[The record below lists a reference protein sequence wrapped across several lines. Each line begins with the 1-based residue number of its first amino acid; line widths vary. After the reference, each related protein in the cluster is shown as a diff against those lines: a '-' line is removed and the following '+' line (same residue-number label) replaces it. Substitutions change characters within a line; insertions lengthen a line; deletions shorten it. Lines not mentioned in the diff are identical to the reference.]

1 MKSENNTPIIKD
13 PWEDLKTF
21 TNARI
26 ALGSTGNAIP
36 LDEVLQFRFAH
47 AKAKDAIDS
56 ELDIDA
62 LKEEIESWDFPVW
75 VVKSQVSYRNEYLQR
90 PDLGRKLDDSSEKLL
105 RETKQEFDLVF
116 VIADGLSA
124 NAVKKNAIPV
134 LKELLPKLEGY
145 KIAFVLASLA
155 RVALSDPI
163 GILLNAKF
171 VAICIGERPGLSSPE
186 SMGIYTTY
194 APQLGLTDERRN
206 CISNIHSNGLDN
218 KQGAALLFYLI
229 QQSFAKKISGFTIKI
244 NLKDLLED

>member
-1 MKSENNTPIIKD
+1 MNSENNIPIKKD

-47 AKAKDAIDS
+47 AKAKDAIES
-56 ELDIDA
+56 ELNIDSI
-62 LKEEIESWDFPVW
+62 KEEIESWGFSVW
-75 VVKSQVSYRNEYLQR
+75 EVKSQVSHRDEYLQR
-90 PDLGRKLDDSSEKLL
+90 PDLGRKLDEISEKELQ
-105 RETKQEFDLVF
+105 ESPQEFDLVF

-124 NAVKKNAIPV
+124 NAINKNAIPL

-145 KIAFVLASLA
+145 KIGFVLAKMA

-163 GILLNAKF
+163 GILLKAKF
-171 VAICIGERPGLSSPE
+171 VAMCIGERPGLSSPE

-206 CISNIHSNGLDN
+206 CISNIHSNGLN
-218 KQGAALLFYLI
+218 SKEGTALLFYLI
-229 QQSFAKKISGFTIKI
+229 RQSFDKKISGVDIKI